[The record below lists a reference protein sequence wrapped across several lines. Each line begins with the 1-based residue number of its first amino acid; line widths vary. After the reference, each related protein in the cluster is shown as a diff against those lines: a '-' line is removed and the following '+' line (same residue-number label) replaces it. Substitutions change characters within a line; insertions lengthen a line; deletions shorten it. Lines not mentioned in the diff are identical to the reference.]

1 MSTAPLLVVDKAAD
15 LAPHAGTLLGRSGW
29 VTIDQP
35 MIDAFAN
42 LTGDRH
48 WIHVDTHRAREEMPG
63 GSTIAHGLMVLS
75 LIPNLQHDIY
85 AVTRRG
91 AGLNYGYDRVRFVSP
106 VPVNSRVRLA
116 LVLTG
121 VEPHAQGT
129 RLLTEATIEIDGSDK
144 PALVANNILLLKD

>member
-1 MSTAPLLVVDKAAD
+1 MLTVEKAAD
-15 LAPHAGTLLGRSGW
+15 LAAHAGQLLGRSDW
-29 VTIDQP
+29 VSIDQK

-48 WIHVDTHRAREEMPG
+48 WIHVDTARAEQEMPEG
-63 GSTIAHGLMVLS
+63 RTIAHGLLLLS
-75 LIPNLQHDIY
+75 LIPNLQHEIY

-106 VPVNSRVRLA
+106 VLVDSRVRLA
-116 LVLTG
+116 MTLIG
-121 VEPHAQGT
+121 VQAHAQGT
-129 RLLTEATIEIDGSDK
+129 RLLTEATIEIEGRDK